1 MGAAPAV
8 PRGPRAGALRGL
20 RPSRPP
26 LQVRASQRFRPLCI
40 PASATRSSALLV
52 SRVRHA
58 RASPATAP
66 GAPRLPRPP
75 RRRAASPASAGA
87 PRLPRPPRATTDRP
101 AGPALLPLRALARD
115 QQPSPLVPA
124 PATSRGEPLV
134 PSRSRAPLVLTL
146 LARARRASSA
156 GYIPFGVPPYLTLSQ
171 DEPPTARGR
180 TRILRPA
187 SRHRPGRRRGAGNP
201 PPPGR
206 GNGMAAAPHGR
217 RTCRSR
223 RSEFSSE
230 SDMHSSPPLP
240 FVSRHPVGAAPAARA
255 RGAALAAPS
264 LPQRA
269 APARAR
275 QPGPRLHAA
284 LAATAAAAAVPQTAR
299 KSENRLYQSNLCV
312 RHKLTERSL
321 LYLSFL

>member
-1 MGAAPAV
+1 LLSLPTSPSLRTSRQRRAVAPASS
-8 PRGPRAGALRGL
+8 G
-20 RPSRPP
+20 RP
-26 LQVRASQRFRPLCI
+26 
-40 PASATRSSALLV
+40 
-52 SRVRHA
+52 H
-58 RASPATAP
+58 
-66 GAPRLPRPP
+66 G
-75 RRRAASPASAGA
+75 
-87 PRLPRPPRATTDRP
+87 TDRG
-101 AGPALLPLRALARD
+101 AGSL
-115 QQPSPLVPA
+115 
-124 PATSRGEPLV
+124 
-134 PSRSRAPLVLTL
+134 
-146 LARARRASSA
+146 
-156 GYIPFGVPPYLTLSQ
+156 
-171 DEPPTARGR
+171 
-180 TRILRPA
+180 
-187 SRHRPGRRRGAGNP
+187 RGAGNP